1 MTVRTRPIEPAENA
15 SRAAQAVQMRTHTY
29 AHHLLNLRRVQAI
42 DEARGG
48 FPICREFSIAVR
60 LELPEFLDD
69 LAIGTGWRAER
80 LSDRQLVLEPPGAL
94 IECAG
99 TSKRDYCSCRF
110 QVWTASLEQFWRLKV
125 GIVARAGPALITQ
138 PMFTLEWHFLKDGNE
153 LAVASMEERADDVL
167 FDQAY
172 PQLEG
177 GVAGFIERYLES
189 PSAVL
194 VLHGPPGTGKTRLI
208 RAILGAMSRR
218 LGAQARVM
226 VTSDACALAADEIFT
241 RFLAGSA
248 DAFVVEDADH
258 LLRPRADG
266 NEHLHRF
273 LTVADGVA
281 HANGRK
287 IIFSSNLPNIGDMD
301 DALIRPG
308 RCFARVRLRELTL
321 DEAAQ
326 LWRELARGRERA
338 AGIAARAGGRRA
350 LSLAEIYQAAQDAF
364 LRRAP
369 IAQA

>member
-1 MTVRTRPIEPAENA
+1 MTGRTRPIDPAANA
-15 SRAAQAVQMRTHTY
+15 PHAAQAVQMRTHAY

-42 DEARGG
+42 DAARGG
-48 FPICREFSIAVR
+48 FPVCREFSIAVR
-60 LELPEFLDD
+60 LELPEFLDE

-80 LSDRQLVLEPPGAL
+80 LSDHQLVLEPPGAL

-99 TSKRDYCSCRF
+99 IRKRDYCSCRF

-125 GIVARAGPALITQ
+125 AIVARAGPALITQ

-167 FDQAY
+167 LDQAY
-172 PQLEG
+172 PQLAG
-177 GVAGFIERYLES
+177 GVACFIGSYLAS
-189 PSAVL
+189 LSAVL

-208 RAILGAMSRR
+208 RAILGTMSRR

-226 VTSDACALAADEIFT
+226 VTSDAGALASDEIFT

-258 LLRPRADG
+258 LLRPRAEG
-266 NEHLHRF
+266 NENLHRF

-287 IIFSSNLPNIGDMD
+287 IIFSSNLPNIGDLD

-308 RCFARVRLRELTL
+308 RCFARVRLRELTVE
-321 DEAAQ
+321 EAMR
-326 LWRELARGRERA
+326 LWRDLAGGAERA
-338 AGIAARAGGRRA
+338 AGLAARIGDRRT
-350 LSLAEIYQAAQDAF
+350 LSLAEIYEAAQV
-364 LRRAP
+364 LRP
-369 IAQA
+369 HPDPVTQT